1 MCFAGSSPKACEEAA
16 TKVCVDILVA
26 YRKHCVTNTRAGQL
40 ILPEPLQLLP
50 IFTLGLTKCP
60 ALRCAH
66 ALHNAGTLQGTQGG
80 ACSLVDG
87 G

>member
-1 MCFAGSSPKACEEAA
+1 MLCAGSSPKACGDAA

-60 ALRCAH
+60 ALRCGPVLGARAH
-66 ALHNAGTLQGTQGG
+66 
-80 ACSLVDG
+80 
-87 G
+87 